1 MAAEHRVEISPETVR
16 AGMKL
21 GPIFYTV
28 SAEQISAF
36 AQSLPWKDPKY
47 AASGEE
53 DQIAPPGM
61 RLMDYSLLIAAHFS
75 GGSGGVHAKQRCE
88 FHNPLRAGQT
98 IKTNG
103 HIVRTW
109 NKRGKFYFEL
119 EYEAR
124 DVATDELLTRQAITS
139 VLLQNGRMTSDG

>member
-1 MAAEHRVEISPETVR
+1 MAAEDRVEISPETVR
-16 AGMKL
+16 AGMNL

-36 AQSLPWKDPKY
+36 AQSLPWKDPEY
-47 AASGEE
+47 AASRGE
-53 DQIAPPGM
+53 DQIAPPAM
-61 RLMDYSLLIAAHFS
+61 RLMDYSLLIAAHFK
-75 GGSGGVHAKQRCE
+75 GGSGGVHAKQWCE

-103 HIVRTW
+103 RIVRTW

-119 EYEAR
+119 EYETR

-139 VLLQNGRMTSDG
+139 VLLHD